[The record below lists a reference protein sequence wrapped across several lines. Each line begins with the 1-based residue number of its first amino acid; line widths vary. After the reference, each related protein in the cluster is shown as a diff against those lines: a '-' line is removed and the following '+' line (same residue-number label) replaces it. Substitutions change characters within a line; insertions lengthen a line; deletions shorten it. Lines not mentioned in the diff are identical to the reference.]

1 MSKTKLKIFKNF
13 ELSNK
18 VFEVIN
24 NYDLFLMPNKIY
36 ITKKIECDNYLYP
49 LYYFYSENL
58 YYVSTSVYSLINFK
72 KKFIRYFKINNADFF
87 IPTFRTIDKYI
98 YRAKP
103 RYRRTDNSINNEKL
117 IAKIG
122 SDLIQSY
129 ITKIE
134 NLYPDYMHLLFMGGK
149 DSQNIILTERKSKW
163 IILTSSPMDKINKE
177 FVKINNIKIDRFVS
191 INDNTNNEFLH
202 DEILA
207 GDCLIDLSHLRWVS
221 EVKKLYKEYKGKI
234 VLWFG
239 TAGDGFFTYSSNSRD
254 VDHYAVYD
262 LHVGQF
268 LGTQH
273 QIYKNLFDIPVL
285 SPYQSPE
292 ILDKLFYKYDL
303 YCIDRKKDLRIEI
316 GENLF
321 NREVIYPQN
330 NLTPAQYERKRVNQ
344 IGIYIVYLKKQG
356 IDIRKNFIISYC
368 YFIYSK
374 IAIMLDKKSSKR
386 RNKLSFFLFYLR
398 KVLSIFSRYFVNNRF
413 NIKKRE
419 IK

>member
-1 MSKTKLKIFKNF
+1 MSETNLKIFKDF
-13 ELSNK
+13 KLSNK
-18 VFEVIN
+18 VFDVIN
-24 NYDLFLMPNKIY
+24 NYELFLMPNKIY
-36 ITKKIECDNYLYP
+36 ITKKIECNNYLYP
-49 LYYFYSENL
+49 LYYFYSKNL
-58 YYVSTSVYSLINFK
+58 YYVSTSVYSLVNFK
-72 KKFIRYFKINNADFF
+72 KKFIRYYKINNADFF

-122 SDLIQSY
+122 SDHIQAY

-134 NLYPDYMHLLFMGGK
+134 NLYPDYVNVLFMGGK
-149 DSQNIILTERKSKW
+149 DSQNIILTERKNKW
-163 IILTSSPMDKINKE
+163 IVITSSPMDKINKE
-177 FVKINNIKIDRFVS
+177 FIKINNIKIDKFIS
-191 INDNTNNEFLH
+191 CNDNTNNEFLH

-207 GDCLIDLSHLRWVS
+207 GDCFIDLSHLRWVS
-221 EVKKLYKEYKGKI
+221 EVNKLYKEYKSKI
-234 VLWFG
+234 ILWFG

-254 VDHYAVYD
+254 IDHYAVYD

-303 YCIDRKKDLRIEI
+303 YCIDKKKDLRIEI

-321 NREVIYPQN
+321 KKKVIYPRI
-330 NLTPAQYERKRVNQ
+330 NLTPESYERKRIDQ
-344 IGIYIVYLKKQG
+344 INVYINYLKQNR
-356 IDIRKNFIISYC
+356 IEISRNSILSYL

-374 IAIMLDKKSSKR
+374 ISIILDKKSSKK
-386 RNKLSFFLFYLR
+386 RNKISFFLFYLR
-398 KVLSIFSRYFVNNRF
+398 KILSIFSRYFVNNRF
-413 NIKKRE
+413 DIKKRE

>member
-1 MSKTKLKIFKNF
+1 MSENSLKIFRDF

-18 VFEVIN
+18 VFDVIN
-24 NYDLFLMPNKIY
+24 NYELFLMPNKIY

-49 LYYFYSENL
+49 LYYFSSNNL

-87 IPTFRTIDKYI
+87 IPTYRTIDKYI
-98 YRAKP
+98 YRARP

-134 NLYPDYMHLLFMGGK
+134 NLYPDYVNLLFMGGK
-149 DSQNIILTERKSKW
+149 DSQNIILTERKNKW
-163 IILTSSPMDKINKE
+163 IVMTSSPMDKINKE
-177 FVKINNIKIDRFVS
+177 FIKYNNIKIERFVS
-191 INDNTNNEFLH
+191 CNDNTNNEYLH
-202 DEILA
+202 DEIIA
-207 GDCLIDLSHLRWVS
+207 GDCLIDLSHLRWVN
-221 EVKKLYKEYKGKI
+221 EVYKLHQEFKGKI
-234 VLWFG
+234 VIWFG

-254 VDHYAVYD
+254 IDHYAVYD

-268 LGTQH
+268 IGTQH

-292 ILDKLFYKYDL
+292 ILNKLFYKYDL
-303 YCIDRKKDLRIEI
+303 YCIDKKKDLRIEI

-321 NREVIYPQN
+321 NKKVLYPKI
-330 NLTPAQYERKRVNQ
+330 NLTPKPYERKRFNQ
-344 IGIYIVYLKKQG
+344 IEVYIKYLKLNK
-356 IDIRKNFIISYC
+356 IKIHSKLILSN
-368 YFIYSK
+368 IYYLYS
-374 IAIMLDKKSSKR
+374 ITAVILDKYSSKR
-386 RNKLSFFLFYLR
+386 RSKLSFFLYYTR
-398 KVLSIFSRYFVNNRF
+398 NMLSYAIPYFKNNRF
-413 NIKKRE
+413 DIKKKE